1 MSPVHHQRERRSGYP
16 TPVSSRP
23 NRSTQ
28 LTSFRVISGPE
39 PQEKLNYG
47 TLYPRGSDLHR
58 LMFQEANKSTDFLAP
73 PGKQNDKRTTCKWQV
88 KRRFHNCSWL
98 SGKSGIRFRTG
109 WKIQL
114 CENVAGSG
122 IVVYV
127 FIAANAENS
136 LCVRVCMQC
145 CCCCHVCHMAHD
157 FEIPYKKKK
166 KERKNIFN
174 LNK

>member
-1 MSPVHHQRERRSGYP
+1 
-16 TPVSSRP
+16 
-23 NRSTQ
+23 
-28 LTSFRVISGPE
+28 
-39 PQEKLNYG
+39 
-47 TLYPRGSDLHR
+47 
-58 LMFQEANKSTDFLAP
+58 MFQEANKSTDFLAP

-166 KERKNIFN
+166 KKEKIYKKPTKTISILNCEHLQFN
-174 LNK
+174 FVLVRPQRMRVNRVC